1 MRRHGRRPGSLPGRV
16 VAGLL
21 LVAVVL
27 SGCQDGDDD
36 VAGKDGDATAALEG
50 QRDEV
55 RQAAAD
61 LVTGAVA
68 ALGGRPSSTTG
79 GFEGCESTFNDEY
92 RTFRYRATGR
102 VDAGAGSPVTRPYL
116 DALAPVL
123 TDARFAE
130 PVAGERPGGRT
141 LTADRGD
148 LTATFSELPGQGDYV
163 LLAVEGPC
171 VEVPE
176 GDRDDWQSRTD
187 PSPYL

>member
-1 MRRHGRRPGSLPGRV
+1 MRPPGTL
-16 VAGLL
+16 VAGLV

-27 SGCQDGDDD
+27 SGCRTGDDSVD
-36 VAGKDGDATAALEG
+36 AGADGGDATTALEG
-50 QRDEV
+50 QRDDV
-55 RQAAAD
+55 RRAAAD

-68 ALGGRPSSTTG
+68 ALGGRPSHTTG
-79 GFEGCESTFNDEY
+79 GFEGCESTFNDVY

-102 VDAGAGSPVTRPYL
+102 VDADADSRADRPYL

-123 TDARFAE
+123 TDAGFAE
-130 PVAGERPGGRT
+130 PVAGERPGGQT
-141 LTADRGD
+141 LTAYRDQ

>member
-1 MRRHGRRPGSLPGRV
+1 MRLL
-16 VAGLL
+16 AGLV

-27 SGCQDGDDD
+27 SGCRTGDDD
-36 VAGKDGDATAALEG
+36 VAGGDGDATAALEG

-68 ALGGRPSSTTG
+68 ALGGRPSHTTG

-92 RTFRYRATGR
+92 ATFRYRATGR
-102 VDAGAGSPVTRPYL
+102 VDVGAGSPAGRGVARPYL

-123 TDARFAE
+123 TDAGFTE
-130 PVAGERPGGRT
+130 PVAGERPGGQT
-141 LTADRGD
+141 LTAERGD

-176 GDRDDWQSRTD
+176 GDRDDWQGRTD

>member
-1 MRRHGRRPGSLPGRV
+1 MRLPGSGPRSL

-27 SGCQDGDDD
+27 SGCRDGDDD
-36 VAGKDGDATAALEG
+36 VAGGAGDATAALEG

-68 ALGGRPSSTTG
+68 ALDGRPSRTTG
-79 GFEGCESTFNDEY
+79 GFEGCESTFSDEY

-102 VDAGAGSPVTRPYL
+102 VDAGAAGQAGRPYL

-123 TDARFAE
+123 TDAGFAE
-130 PVAGERPGGRT
+130 PVAGERPGGQT

-176 GDRDDWQSRTD
+176 DDRDDWQSRTD